1 MAELI
6 LTDEEKAAALWSDL
20 DDAALGK
27 LVKRKIALI
36 TGAAAQLDQATTF
49 AAALMLC
56 LDARQ
61 QNSNEIVFEIEG
73 LVKNGEEIGDWRVIA
88 TKTTPSNA
96 LGQEPCAAVCARSP
110 APEGYT
116 SGTTEKE

>member
-96 LGQEPCAAVCARSP
+96 GVTGL
-110 APEGYT
+110 APEKGN
-116 SGTTEKE
+116 K

>member
-1 MAELI
+1 MNVAELI

-27 LVKRKIALI
+27 LVKRKISLI

-56 LDARQ
+56 LDAAHA
-61 QNSNEIVFEIEG
+61 NATETVFEIDG
-73 LVKNGEEIGDWRVIA
+73 LTRGDIEIGDWRVVT
-88 TKTTPSNA
+88 TKTVGRLTPR
-96 LGQEPCAAVCARSP
+96 ED
-110 APEGYT
+110 
-116 SGTTEKE
+116 